1 MQNKYLDELL
11 VKFGHLVWNKWNAP
25 SESTTYIGRG
35 SLYGN
40 PIPLANPKDPQERI
54 EVILEFQKYLTRRIE
69 DDAIFAGAVMS
80 LKGRDLACY
89 CSNGKSSL
97 DEGARY
103 CHGLILLHAADLLH
117 QHDTLTDVVS
127 ILEKDLEK
135 YYKF

>member
-1 MQNKYLDELL
+1 MQNQYLDELL
-11 VKFGHLVWNKWNAP
+11 TKYGHLVWNKWNAP
-25 SESTTYIGRG
+25 TDAIYIGRG

-40 PIPLANPKDPQERI
+40 PIPLTDPKDPQERI
-54 EVILEFQKYLTRRIE
+54 DVILQFQRYLTQRLKE
-69 DDAIFAGAVMS
+69 DPIFAGAVKS
-80 LKGRDLACY
+80 LKGYDLKCF

-117 QHDTLTDVVS
+117 LHDTLSEVVS

-135 YYKF
+135 C